1 MPGNPLYLDDCYLKE
16 WEAEVVKADKK
27 FIVLDRTAFYP
38 NSGGQPWDEGEM
50 VRTDGNLFRIVFVG
64 KFGGDISH
72 EVDRE
77 GLNAG
82 DKVKC
87 RINWDRRYTFMR
99 YHTAAHIISA
109 VVNKE
114 TGAMITGNQIGLDKT
129 RFDFS
134 LDNFDRELIQG
145 YEQKANEIIK
155 KNLPVSTKF
164 LPRDEVMNDP
174 DLVKLAKGMPD
185 SIQTFR
191 IVDVEG
197 FDRQACGGT
206 HVRNTKE
213 IGTLKILNLENKGKN
228 NRRMYFKLE

>member
-1 MPGNPLYLDDCYLKE
+1 MAGETLYLNDCYLKE
-16 WEAEVVKADKK
+16 WEAEVVRADKK

-38 NSGGQPWDEGEM
+38 NAGGQPWDEGEI
-50 VRTDGNLFRIVFVG
+50 VWTDGGLFKIVFVG

-77 GLNAG
+77 GLQAG

-87 RINWDRRYTFMR
+87 RVDWDRRHVFMR

-134 LDNFDRELIQG
+134 LENFDRELIQS
-145 YEQKANEIIK
+145 YEKKANDIIK
-155 KNLPVSTKF
+155 KSLPVSTKF
-164 LPRDEVMNDP
+164 MPREEVLRDP

-191 IVDVEG
+191 IVDIEG

-206 HVRNTKE
+206 HVKNTSE
-213 IGTLKILNLENKGKN
+213 IGTLKILRLENKGKN

>member
-1 MPGNPLYLDDCYLKE
+1 MTGESLYLNDCYLKE
-16 WEAEVVKADKK
+16 WEAEVVRADKK

-38 NSGGQPWDEGEM
+38 NAGGQPWDEGEI
-50 VRTDGNLFRIVFVG
+50 VRTDGGLFKIVFVG

-77 GLNAG
+77 GLQAG

-87 RINWDRRYTFMR
+87 RVDWDRRHVFMR

-134 LDNFDRELIQG
+134 LENFDRELIQS
-145 YEQKANEIIK
+145 YEKKANDIIK
-155 KNLPVSTKF
+155 KSLPVSTKF
-164 LPRDEVMNDP
+164 MPREEVLRDP

-191 IVDVEG
+191 IVDIEG

-206 HVRNTKE
+206 HVKNTGE
-213 IGTLKILNLENKGKN
+213 IGTLKILRLENKGKN
-228 NRRMYFKLE
+228 NRRMYFTLQ